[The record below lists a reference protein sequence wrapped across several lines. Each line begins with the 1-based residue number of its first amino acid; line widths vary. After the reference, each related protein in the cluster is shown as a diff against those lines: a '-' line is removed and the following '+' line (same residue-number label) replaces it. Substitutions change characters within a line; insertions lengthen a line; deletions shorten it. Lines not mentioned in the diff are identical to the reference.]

1 MHLTYR
7 KKDSKVKLVEP
18 AEAGEAGA
26 PGITC
31 PFCRRSWAVPEAT
44 RKAIQREVVEW
55 DFVVNAKSRALIIAE
70 IELGEI
76 PLQMLFAHVMIR
88 SQVMAKSFII
98 ATNVRPQIRYV
109 KCIIPLGCRRG
120 RL

>member
-31 PFCRRSWAVPEAT
+31 PFCRRSWAVSEAT

-55 DFVVNAKSRALIIAE
+55 DYRFDLPHTIVNGILECLSE
-70 IELGEI
+70 E
-76 PLQMLFAHVMIR
+76 
-88 SQVMAKSFII
+88 
-98 ATNVRPQIRYV
+98 TD
-109 KCIIPLGCRRG
+109 
-120 RL
+120 